1 MPKKTPEPEQAPK
14 ADNYAK
20 INMPAAFLT
29 PHDMETGK
37 DALAGDDPAK
47 STKSRTGQD
56 IAQ

>member
-29 PHDMETGK
+29 PHDIQTSASFPSPRG
-37 DALAGDDPAK
+37 
-47 STKSRTGQD
+47 RR
-56 IAQ
+56 

>member
-20 INMPAAFLT
+20 
-29 PHDMETGK
+29 
-37 DALAGDDPAK
+37 
-47 STKSRTGQD
+47 STKSRTRQD

>member
-29 PHDMETGK
+29 PHEFQVMTG
-37 DALAGDDPAK
+37 AP
-47 STKSRTGQD
+47 SRSASFPSPRGRR
-56 IAQ
+56 

>member
-29 PHDMETGK
+29 PHDIQTGEGHRPHPRTQGG
-37 DALAGDDPAK
+37 AGLL
-47 STKSRTGQD
+47 
-56 IAQ
+56 